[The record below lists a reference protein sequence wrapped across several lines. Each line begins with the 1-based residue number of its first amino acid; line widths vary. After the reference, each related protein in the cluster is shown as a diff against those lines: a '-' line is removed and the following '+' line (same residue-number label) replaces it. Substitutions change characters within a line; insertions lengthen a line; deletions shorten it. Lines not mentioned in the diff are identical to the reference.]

1 MRVYLPGT
9 IALLERLAKEREVP
23 AGRAYAVTEALRA
36 WYVEGDEEELE
47 YAALTAAARA
57 SLRLLAAEAGLPDA
71 RALRVVLA
79 ADVPDARI
87 RAVAAAEAADPG
99 VIDITDPVRLTD
111 IASLHVD
118 EAAARDAV
126 KAGLTA
132 LAVLAAARERG
143 SSAAEGDPD
152 AELAVDAV
160 EDFDLLWYGAQ
171 ELRDLI

>member
-9 IALLERLAKEREVP
+9 IGLLERLEKERAVP
-23 AGRAYAVTEALRA
+23 AGRAYAVTGALRA

-57 SLRLLAAEAGLPDA
+57 SLRLLAAESELPDA

-87 RAVAAAEAADPG
+87 RAVAAAESDDPG
-99 VIDITDPVRLTD
+99 VIDITEPVRLTE

-126 KAGLTA
+126 KAALAG
-132 LAVLAAARERG
+132 LAVLAAAKERG
-143 SSAAEGDPD
+143 ANAAEGDAD

-160 EDFDLLWYGAQ
+160 EDFDLLWYGTQ
-171 ELRDLI
+171 ELRYLI

>member
-9 IALLERLAKEREVP
+9 IALLERLEKEREVP
-23 AGRAYAVTEALRA
+23 AGQGYAVTGALRA

-57 SLRLLAAEAGLPDA
+57 SLRLLAAEPELSDA

-87 RAVAAAEAADPG
+87 RAGAAESDDPG
-99 VIDITDPVRLTD
+99 VIDITGPVRLTE

-126 KAGLTA
+126 RAALAGLA
-132 LAVLAAARERG
+132 ALAAAGEHG
-143 SSAAEGDPD
+143 PAAAGGDPD

-160 EDFDLLWYGAQ
+160 EDFDLLWYGVQ
-171 ELRDLI
+171 ELRYLI

>member
-9 IALLERLAKEREVP
+9 IALLEQLEKERTVP

-36 WYVEGDEEELE
+36 WYLEGDEEELE

-57 SLRLLAAEAGLPDA
+57 SLRLLAADPALPDA

-79 ADVPDARI
+79 ADVPEARI
-87 RAVAAAEAADPG
+87 RAGAAESEDPG
-99 VIDITDPVRLTD
+99 VIDITEPVRLKD

-118 EAAARDAV
+118 EAAAREAV
-126 KAGLTA
+126 RAA
-132 LAVLAAARERG
+132 LAALAADP
-143 SSAAEGDPD
+143 AEGDPE

-160 EDFDLLWYGAQ
+160 EDFDLLWYGVQ
-171 ELRDLI
+171 ELGQLT